1 MSRFFDLVTEHARTL
16 GSSSSKVVRHP
27 ERGNGVSCI
36 KLASNESPFGP
47 SPRSVEAMQGVL
59 ASCNYYP
66 DNDASE
72 LRLKLA
78 DRHGLQPE
86 NVLVTAGSSSLLGI
100 IAQTLLVPGL
110 NAVTSQRSFVVYSI
124 ATKAAGGKLVEVP
137 MREDTFDLDAI
148 LAAIDRSTRI
158 VFLANPNNP
167 TGTVVAAPAL
177 DRFLARVPPN
187 VIVVVDEAYYDFAE
201 YFAAERGIE
210 YSHSL
215 DYVRQSQNVVVLR
228 TFSKAH
234 GLAGVRVGYGLGP
247 AELMGYFARM
257 RTAFAVSVVAQ
268 AAALAAFGDEAH
280 VRKVLANN
288 AEQAKWLAFAIS
300 GMGYRVVP
308 SWANF
313 LYCNVGED
321 AGLLARRLESE
332 GVLVRALGA
341 WGAPTAIRV
350 TIGTP
355 EQNQFFLKTFRKV
368 MERTPAR

>member
-1 MSRFFDLVTEHARTL
+1 MSRFFDLVTEQARTL
-16 GSSSSKVVRHP
+16 GSSPPKAARRREP
-27 ERGNGVSCI
+27 ENGVPCI

-59 ASCNYYP
+59 AGCNYYP

-78 DRHGLQPE
+78 ERHDLQPE
-86 NVLVTAGSSSLLGI
+86 NVLVTAGSTSLLGI

-110 NAVTSQRSFVVYSI
+110 NAVTSQRSFVVYPI
-124 ATKAAGGKLVEVP
+124 ATKAAGGKLIEVP

-148 LAAIDRSTRI
+148 LAAIDHNTRL

-167 TGTVVAAPAL
+167 TGTVVSAPAL
-177 DRFLARVPPN
+177 DRFLAQVPPN
-187 VIVVVDEAYYDFAE
+187 VVVVVDEAYYDFAE
-201 YFAAERGIE
+201 YFAADRGLE

-215 DYVRQSQNVVVLR
+215 DCVRQGQNVVVLR

-234 GLAGVRVGYGLGP
+234 GLAGVRIGYGLGP

-257 RTAFAVSVVAQ
+257 RAAFSVSTIAQ
-268 AAALAAFGDEAH
+268 AAALAALGDEAH

-288 AEQAKWLAFAIS
+288 AEQAQWLAFGIS

-313 LYCNVGED
+313 LC
-321 AGLLARRLESE
+321 
-332 GVLVRALGA
+332 
-341 WGAPTAIRV
+341 RV
-350 TIGTP
+350 TCEPIAVRRSAGAC
-355 EQNQFFLKTFRKV
+355 
-368 MERTPAR
+368 ARCVGCAHGH